1 MQINKIAYVVKK
13 IELHR
18 FKLSRKIVVK
28 NFFGKR
34 LRRNRF
40 VLLFNDN
47 TMIIHG
53 ESIRESDFVI
63 VASKLGARVFD
74 V

>member
-1 MQINKIAYVVKK
+1 MQINKVTYIVKK

-18 FKLSRKIVVK
+18 FKLSRKIMIK

-34 LRRNRF
+34 LCRNRF

-47 TMIIHG
+47 TMITRG
-53 ESIRESDFVI
+53 ESTRVGFII
-63 VASKLGARVFD
+63 VASKLEARVFD